1 MSENI
6 LTAQEKR
13 VEAYAEDSFM
23 KGENMQE
30 FLSQYP
36 GITEQLDLLRQVGLM
51 FGLLFGALNCF
62 MGYRLVRLWTALGG
76 FVMGAG
82 IGFFLGSRFLEE
94 SWGIWAAT
102 LAVGLIAGML
112 AYQIYLVG
120 AFLLGWLLTVSITI
134 SLVRPMEI
142 GDKQKLALMAGGALL
157 GLVVGVLIVA
167 FSRPIIILA
176 TGISGAASMAS
187 GMGGILGWSAALVT
201 GLTGLLA
208 VAGIA
213 VQFFTGTG
221 KKKRRQ
227 EE

>member
-1 MSENI
+1 
-6 LTAQEKR
+6 
-13 VEAYAEDSFM
+13 
-23 KGENMQE
+23 MQE

-62 MGYRLVRLWTALGG
+62 MGYRLVRLWTAVGG
-76 FVMGAG
+76 FVLGAG
-82 IGFFLGSRFLEE
+82 TGFLLGSRFLEV
-94 SWGIWAAT
+94 SWGIWLVT
-102 LAVGLIAGML
+102 LAAGIIAGTL

-120 AFLLGWLLTVSITI
+120 VFLLGWLLTFSVTV

-142 GDKQKLALMAGGALL
+142 GDKEKLALMAGGALL

-167 FSRPIIILA
+167 FSRPIIILT
-176 TGISGAASMAS
+176 TGISGAGSVASAL
-187 GMGGILGWSAALVT
+187 GGILGWNAAVVT
-201 GLTGLLA
+201 GLTALLA

-213 VQFFTGTG
+213 VQFFYGSG
-221 KKKRRQ
+221 EKKKRQ